1 MADDWKIDRIDTT
14 NVAKAFAEELKGE
27 AKTYFLQGSWGSGK
41 TEYLKEVEKAMN
53 GGKKH
58 FKPFKFV
65 YLELWKPKNKAS
77 LAQNILETIHPIL
90 YWLKTSAYVAL
101 ILVSVIASTYISAIS
116 IIQKQ
121 LSSKEKI
128 WMVIL
133 ACLIMAFI
141 AHYQN
146 NFFDMDR
153 MVMWIDRKSL
163 QGKHIFRKV
172 LIVDDFDRLDKE
184 MQDELYLFFNQLNGQ
199 TRIIF
204 VGDFSKISKNQDNYL
219 SKIIDRQIGLP
230 IQLQSNNIVNLIEKK
245 IRIEL
250 DKIDDPNAKYNGFLN
265 TRDFSFFEV
274 HKMFINEKRTARD
287 ANQYLGYI
295 QNQLITR
302 NKLDRVDLNQELFII
317 YLYLFHRDNYDEL
330 LDGYIP
336 DIGRYNWAQE
346 NKIEETEKAEKTEKT
361 EMEKTMDKV
370 LSTTEATVIK
380 YLQSPVSY
388 YVDDLATSHS
398 LAELMKISK
407 DSEKLTEFFLE
418 DYNSSAEYKEYYNFI
433 SDFSTRTFSD
443 DFSFITKVA
452 FEVMASENYIRQ
464 NSLLIL
470 VIRKQREQIYE
481 EQRKKASKI
490 SKDRYVINQFE
501 KYFTEVKN
509 KKGREFSNGKK
520 LFVYRKIIDLFGSQL
535 FEYNQYSKDYFK
547 AIVDNVKKSESFGK
561 NKYDSEVLL
570 YQLGFNYSHQNY
582 AKFYNETPLSIKS
595 TVGEIEKLCG
605 VEYLHFWNEYLDNY
619 ADFIRFI
626 GKGDLSKY
634 PQLQFKYKSESY
646 AKHILSRYEHIY
658 EHVTENEKNYLW
670 YKNF

>member
-101 ILVSVIASTYISAIS
+101 ILVSVIASTYISAIT

-133 ACLIMAFI
+133 ACLIVAFI

-163 QGKHIFRKV
+163 QGMHIFRKV

-230 IQLQSNNIVNLIEKK
+230 MQLQSNNIVNLIEKK

-302 NKLDRVDLNQELFII
+302 NKLDRVDLDQELFII
-317 YLYLFHRDNYDEL
+317 YLYLFHRDNYNEL

-336 DIGRYNWAQE
+336 DIGRYNWARE
-346 NKIEETEKAEKTEKT
+346 NKIEETEKAEKT

-398 LAELMKISK
+398 LAELEEIAENK
-407 DSEKLTEFFLE
+407 EKLKPYFYAKNGQNFQEFRHFIISEQVKRDYSFMAETAVEVVSSSEYEMPNDLIRFVLRNYTIQLYAEREEKIGDKLSDQNE
-418 DYNSSAEYKEYYNFI
+418 DKYKGTADEF
-433 SDFSTRTFSD
+433 
-443 DFSFITKVA
+443 V
-452 FEVMASENYIRQ
+452 
-464 NSLLIL
+464 IL
-470 VIRKQREQIYE
+470 
-481 EQRKKASKI
+481 
-490 SKDRYVINQFE
+490 QFE
-501 KYFTEVKN
+501 KI
-509 KKGREFSNGKK
+509 FSKVQDETMHAVSEGKK
-520 LFVYRKIIDLFGSQL
+520 LLIYRELIDLFNLDQFSNDNYVQ
-535 FEYNQYSKDYFK
+535 SYFK
-547 AIVDNVKKSESFGK
+547 RIIVNSKNKSDFGK
-561 NKYDSEVLL
+561 NSYDAEVLL
-570 YQLGFNYSHQNY
+570 YMFGFDYLHKKYTEFYSKEPPTIESQ
-582 AKFYNETPLSIKS
+582 AES
-595 TVGEIEKLCG
+595 IEKLCDT
-605 VEYLHFWNEYLDNY
+605 EYLYFWDIYLGYPPELRTFIKDGDLLGYKKLNFSYKGKNY
-619 ADFIRFI
+619 AN
-626 GKGDLSKY
+626 
-634 PQLQFKYKSESY
+634 
-646 AKHILSRYEHIY
+646 
-658 EHVTENEKNYLW
+658 HVLLRCRSVLNSD
-670 YKNF
+670 